1 MFAFFVL
8 MLVLAMLTDNTK
20 EGILND
26 KMVES
31 ELATENHLT
40 HEIVSDEGLKD

>member
-8 MLVLAMLTDNTK
+8 TLVLALLTDNTQ
-20 EGILND
+20 EVILND

-31 ELATENHLT
+31 ELATENQLT